1 MNLEALVMARLD
13 REASDY
19 EVDNLFTD
27 TAGDAPEQT
36 ATVFS
41 RLPGV
46 VNDLPEVAPHEWIYI
61 MS

>member
-1 MNLEALVMARLD
+1 MAKFD
-13 REASDY
+13 REIFDHDIENVFA
-19 EVDNLFTD
+19 EP
-27 TAGDAPEQT
+27 AGGVCDDRSE
-36 ATVFS
+36 TVFS